1 MIIEIVIF
9 VAGFLTG
16 VLVTRNNIAKVNRAV
31 EDATELYEK
40 AQAEI
45 AELKAKA
52 KKPAKKTT
60 KKKTVKKPQVD

>member
-9 VAGFLTG
+9 VAGVITG

-31 EDATELYEK
+31 EDAAKLYEK

-45 AELKAKA
+45 AELKAKD